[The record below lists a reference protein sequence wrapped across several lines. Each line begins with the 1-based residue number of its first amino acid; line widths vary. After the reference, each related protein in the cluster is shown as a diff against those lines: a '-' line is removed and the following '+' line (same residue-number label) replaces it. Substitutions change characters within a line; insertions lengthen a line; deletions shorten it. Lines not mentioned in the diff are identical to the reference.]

1 MPTHETFADYAATPE
16 ERMQAVFASI
26 FILQNRLQT
35 ACEKVQTGMSMKQWL
50 LLAMAESCPPPR
62 TLTRVGARMGCS
74 RQNVKKLAMS
84 LQSRGF
90 LRMTRGA
97 GNAVYLEPTDA
108 AHEYFR
114 GMTGRQTTV
123 LDLLFSDFSPDQTAL
138 LFEAVAKLYDGVERV
153 ERYADELRGASR
165 HVSGT
170 SFNVADNADGTD
182 TAGTDVD
189 IDGDGADTGGKAA
202 SDNRPL

>member
-1 MPTHETFADYAATPE
+1 MPTRETFADCATTPE
-16 ERMQAVFASI
+16 ARMQAVFASI
-26 FILQNRLQT
+26 FILQNRVQT

-97 GNAVYLEPTDA
+97 GNAVCLEPTNA

-114 GMTGRQTTV
+114 GMTDRQTTV
-123 LDLLFSDFSPDQTAL
+123 LDLLFSDLSPDQTIQ

-153 ERYADELRGASR
+153 ERYADELRGATR
-165 HVSGT
+165 HIGGASGT
-170 SFNVADNADGTD
+170 AAGRAGDPVDTDADVGDGTD
-182 TAGTDVD
+182 TGGT
-189 IDGDGADTGGKAA
+189 ASPGG
-202 SDNRPL
+202 RPQ